1 MLKWRKQTPEK
12 AASLGTNLQLVNLG
26 QLREGMEAGRIGGKE
41 ETKCVAVCYKAVKGY
56 KHKESK

>member
-26 QLREGMEAGRIGGKE
+26 QLREGREAGRTGGKE
-41 ETKCVAVCYKAVKGY
+41 ETKCVAVCHEAVKGY
-56 KHKESK
+56 KHKESE